1 MNQCITCNRTIKDE
15 QEFCSY
21 NCFMDYVESRV
32 VFSKKRKEKENT
44 QKEETILNNKKIN
57 NIKKNTNPYINRIES
72 IK

>member
-1 MNQCITCNRTIKDE
+1 
-15 QEFCSY
+15 
-21 NCFMDYVESRV
+21 MDYVESRV